1 MEEEILA
8 LLQLSPVLPFI
19 WTALVVRTRFALI
32 LHFRIWPIR
41 LHAIPC
47 QMFFFFF
54 FFLINKDMVQILLVH
69 VGGTFIRDSKVK
81 DMFSGDPSGS
91 EPSMFFG
98 LAV

>member
-1 MEEEILA
+1 
-8 LLQLSPVLPFI
+8 
-19 WTALVVRTRFALI
+19 
-32 LHFRIWPIR
+32 
-41 LHAIPC
+41 
-47 QMFFFFF
+47 
-54 FFLINKDMVQILLVH
+54 MVQILLVH